1 MHLSLAKEHRDFFK
15 KHSQIE
21 FSALL
26 SPAQVCDFANAVD
39 EVVLKQQNEK
49 NSFRDLGRDL
59 WRDHP
64 AIKKT
69 TLKKDFA
76 EIVAGLTGLHEI
88 RIGYDQSID
97 TAKEPVLSTGMT
109 SLQQTSCIKPIIMGL
124 LIRLSEGSQP
134 DSGML
139 PCPCPSSPGD
149 GVFFSS
155 QLLVSWDP
163 LLALKNQRFFL
174 IAYAGAHPI
183 YILEKRDP
191 CTHALKQHGYVF
203 GDALKT
209 DTHPVLFTE

>member
-1 MHLSLAKEHRDFFK
+1 MHLSLAKEHRDFFQ

-26 SPAQVCDFANAVD
+26 SPMQIYDLANAVD
-39 EVVLKQQNEK
+39 EVVLKQQKEK
-49 NSFRDLGRDL
+49 NSFRDLGRDI

-64 AIKKT
+64 LIKKI
-69 TLKKDFA
+69 TLKREFA
-76 EIVAGLTGLHEI
+76 EIVAGLTGQHAI
-88 RIGYDQSID
+88 RLGYDQVIQ
-97 TAKEPVLSTGMT
+97 TGKESVFPSGMT

-124 LIRLSEGSQP
+124 LIRLSEGIQP
-134 DSGML
+134 TSGTF

-155 QLLVSWDP
+155 QLLVSWAP

-183 YILEKRDP
+183 YILDKHDP

-209 DTHPVLFTE
+209 DTHPLLFSS